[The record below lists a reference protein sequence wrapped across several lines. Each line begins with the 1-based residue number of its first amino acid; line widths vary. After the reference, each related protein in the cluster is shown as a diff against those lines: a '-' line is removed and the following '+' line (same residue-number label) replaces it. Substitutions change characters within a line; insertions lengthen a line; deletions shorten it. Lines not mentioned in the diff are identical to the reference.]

1 MSKFEDHLWR
11 EVVRQHG
18 HDLEPATPPR
28 VKRRRAR
35 PRLLAGTTLGLAA
48 MGAALAL
55 VLGAASS
62 SPAFAVTP
70 NHDGTW
76 TVKILRS
83 DGIAAANARLTA
95 LGVRARVVRVEDGCA
110 AASMLTPQSTAVKP
124 GAINW
129 TIDWTRIQAR
139 IDPGKIPAGRTLVI
153 AAWRAGGRVVVAPGR
168 AVSGAPPVCL
178 PPIPPTC
185 PSPVAGNSGNS
196 GNSGSAPSHT
206 VTSGNSGNSGG
217 GLRPVGSGRALTPA
231 RFKWCQVLQS
241 GPPPSGNSG
250 NSGNS

>member
-11 EVVRQHG
+11 EVVCQHG
-18 HDLEPATPPR
+18 DDLEPATLPR
-28 VKRRRAR
+28 GKRRRAR

-83 DGIAAANARLTA
+83 DGIAPANARLTA
-95 LGVRARVVRVEDGCA
+95 LGVRARVVRVEDGCV
-110 AASMLTPQSTAVKP
+110 AASTLTPRSIAVKP
-124 GAINW
+124 GGIKW
-129 TIDWTRIQAR
+129 WVHVQTR

-153 AAWRAGGRVVVAPGR
+153 AAWRAGKRVAVVVDR
-168 AVSGAPPVCL
+168 AVAGAPPVCL
-178 PPIPPTC
+178 PPIPLTC
-185 PSPVAGNSGNS
+185 PSRVAGNSGNS
-196 GNSGSAPSHT
+196 GNSGSAPSPT
-206 VTSGNSGNSGG
+206 VTSGNSGNSGS
-217 GLRPVGSGRALTPA
+217 GLRPAGSNRAPTPA
-231 RFKWCQVLQS
+231 HFKSCQVVQR
-241 GPPPSGNSG
+241 PPTSGNSG